1 VAIRVKVER
10 LAFFD
15 SLEMLFLT
23 FSYGIFLLG
32 EFAANG
38 KQSLSQ
44 PVVLSEVLAGNFIC
58 FSVNL
63 PEIK

>member
-1 VAIRVKVER
+1 MFF
-10 LAFFD
+10 LAF
-15 SLEMLFLT
+15 
-23 FSYGIFLLG
+23 SYRIIFLG
-32 EFAANG
+32 EFSANG

-44 PVVLSEVLAGNFIC
+44 PVVLSEVLVGNFKC